1 MDFETNRTPATVA
14 YVVLVLAALLAQPT
28 AVVCADSHTVRGRII
43 DASGSP
49 VAGAMV
55 TFASPARLRTITIY
69 SQTDGS
75 FNSQLNDEMYNLA
88 VRRTGF
94 KDLTRSDLKLTADL
108 WLPDLKLT
116 AETEPKE
123 LSSQLPANRWMPLVL
138 TRLSSD
144 ARRDEFI
151 RQCGYCHQ
159 QGSWATR
166 SRRSLQD
173 WQNIFDEMAG
183 MGGRI
188 SPELR
193 AELPGAFNGAFTER
207 NYVKAL
213 TEPEFVAPPLPQGA
227 AATATITE
235 WTMGTSSSMLH
246 DIAVG
251 KDGVVWALD
260 LNNDM
265 LYRLDPGSNERR
277 QFPIPTSNLPVGGF
291 FRSSGLLQGP
301 GVAARVGPHSLQI
314 AADGTIW
321 ITLCLGNQI
330 AHFDPRTAQWKIFT
344 QEDGLYPHTLRIDRK
359 GRVWYTLAVSNQ
371 IGMIDP
377 STGEMRAYHLPALSY
392 GQAATLRVLPWAIWA
407 ANYLGYQLPVP
418 KTGQPGPV
426 PYGID
431 IAPDGGVWFSQ
442 VNARRIGRLD
452 PDSGEVKIVE
462 TPFPGPRRL
471 RFDSQGNLWI
481 PGFSAGLIARYSPGK
496 GEFKTFPLPTGGI
509 DTPYA
514 LNVDR
519 RTDTVWICGTASDTL
534 MSFDPRSER
543 FTVYP
548 FPVHA
553 TFTREIDFDKDG
565 GIWTSNSSFPASH
578 IQSGGETIIRIQPG
592 PAS

>member
-1 MDFETNRTPATVA
+1 MKFEMNRTSAAVA
-14 YVVLVLAALLAQPT
+14 CAVFILAALLILPAR
-28 AVVCADSHTVRGRII
+28 AAYADSHTVTGKII
-43 DASGSP
+43 DASGNP

-55 TFASPARLRTITIY
+55 TFANPATLRTTTIC
-69 SQTDGS
+69 SQPDGS
-75 FNSQLNDEMYNLA
+75 FTSRLDQQTYNLA

-94 KDLTRSDLKLTADL
+94 KDLTRNHLKLNSDM

-116 AETEPKE
+116 AETEPKKLAWQ
-123 LSSQLPANRWMPLVL
+123 LSANRWMPLIL

-166 SRRSLQD
+166 DRHSLQD

-193 AELPGAFNGAFTER
+193 AELPTAFNAAFDEK

-227 AATATITE
+227 AATATISE
-235 WTMGTSSSMLH
+235 WTMGTSTSMLH
-246 DIAVG
+246 DIAVD
-251 KDGVVWALD
+251 KDGIIWTVD

-265 LYRLDPGSNERR
+265 LYRLDSASNERR

-291 FRSSGLLQGP
+291 FRSSGLLQAP

-314 AADGTIW
+314 AADGSIW

-330 AHFDPRTAQWKIFT
+330 AHFDPRTTQWKIFT
-344 QEDGLYPHTLRIDRK
+344 QNDGLYPHTLRIDRK

-371 IGMIDP
+371 IGMVDP
-377 STGEMRAYHLPALSY
+377 ATGEMRAYHLPALSY
-392 GQAATLRVLPWAIWA
+392 RQAATLRALPWAIWA
-407 ANYLGYQLPVP
+407 ANYVGYQLPVP
-418 KTGQPGPV
+418 KTGEPGPV

-442 VNARRIGRLD
+442 LNAHRIGRLD

-481 PGFSAGLIARYSPGK
+481 PGFSAGLIARYDPAK
-496 GEFKTFPLPTGGI
+496 GEFKTFTLPTGAA

-534 MSFDPRSER
+534 MSFDPRSEH

-548 FPVHA
+548 FPVQA